1 MSFKDYIKES
11 HFKKGDTVK
20 CKKSGMIGTVVNVD
34 PKEKGKYYTVEIDK
48 GEEGSVKV
56 KYSPDELEKVDD
68 NEITDDMDSMSDME
82 TMDEAR
88 SSNIM
93 GLVSE
98 IKKIPSVEK
107 LVDLWSQSDGMAAL
121 YRTKDGNAYEITIRP
136 AAYAAHSDIQQKTKG
151 KK

>member
-1 MSFKDYIKES
+1 MLFKDFLS
-11 HFKKGDTVK
+11 Q
-20 CKKSGMIGTVVNVD
+20 
-34 PKEKGKYYTVEIDK
+34 
-48 GEEGSVKV
+48 
-56 KYSPDELEKVDD
+56 D
-68 NEITDDMDSMSDME
+68 NETE
-82 TMDEAR
+82 EVHLGEAR

-93 GLVSE
+93 GLISE

-136 AAYAAHSDIQQKTKG
+136 AAYADHPDIQQKTKG